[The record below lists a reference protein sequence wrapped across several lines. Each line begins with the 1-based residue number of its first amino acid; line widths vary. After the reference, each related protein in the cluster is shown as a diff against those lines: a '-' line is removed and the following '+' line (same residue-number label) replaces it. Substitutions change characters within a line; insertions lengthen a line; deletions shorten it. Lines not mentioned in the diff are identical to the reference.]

1 MAHQTSAAHNLPAA
15 RIGRTGPQRR
25 ARMTAE
31 PAGDYDAYAEEFRA
45 HAAERERGGPDGD
58 PVGIAPRLPDWL
70 GDVAGLRVLDAGC
83 GDGYPARFLAGRCPG
98 HRG

>member
-1 MAHQTSAAHNLPAA
+1 
-15 RIGRTGPQRR
+15 
-25 ARMTAE
+25 MTAE

-58 PVGIAPRLPDWL
+58 PVGIEPRLPAWL
-70 GDVAGLRVLDAGC
+70 SDVAGLRVLDAG
-83 GDGYPARFLAGRCPG
+83 YPARFLAARRPG